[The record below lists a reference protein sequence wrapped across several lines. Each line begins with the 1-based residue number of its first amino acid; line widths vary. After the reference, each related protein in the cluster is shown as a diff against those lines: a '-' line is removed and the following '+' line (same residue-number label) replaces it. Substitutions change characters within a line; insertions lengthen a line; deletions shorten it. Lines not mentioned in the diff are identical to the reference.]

1 MTLFADLKDL
11 TRVEKGVALIFG
23 QGTIHTKAV
32 KFASWPNNVGFSY
45 TQAECVTR
53 NLNVSMGLQLGGFH
67 SPRIFCLQIVLS
79 FCEKNT
85 QSHESSLYLLQFYFL
100 DWIKSLVALLRVRFI
115 DKILTVFWPS
125 ELVALFMQCPCVTTD
140 ITFSK
145 S

>member
-53 NLNVSMGLQLGGFH
+53 NLKRFYGSSTRRF
-67 SPRIFCLQIVLS
+67 SLS
-79 FCEKNT
+79 
-85 QSHESSLYLLQFYFL
+85 SHILSSDSAFFL
-100 DWIKSLVALLRVRFI
+100 
-115 DKILTVFWPS
+115 
-125 ELVALFMQCPCVTTD
+125 
-140 ITFSK
+140 
-145 S
+145 